1 MFILEGLSFCP
12 YINEL
17 IQLSVYSWQTRLA
30 YLVQVEIEW
39 ISWRW
44 MRREFFQ
51 LRALWQVATLQRRSF
66 YNH

>member
-1 MFILEGLSFCP
+1 MFILEDL
-12 YINEL
+12 YMNEL

-30 YLVQVEIEW
+30 YHVQVEMEW

-44 MRREFFQ
+44 MRVKVFQ
-51 LRALWQVATLQRRSF
+51 LRALWQVATLQRKYF

>member
-1 MFILEGLSFCP
+1 MFIGLSFYP
-12 YINEL
+12 YIDEP

-44 MRREFFQ
+44 MRREFVQ
-51 LRALWQVATLQRRSF
+51 LRALWQVAATLQRKSF